1 MKLDEFAT
9 RVLDA
14 ADAAGIDFMVVGA
27 IAAGAYGVP
36 RSTKDIDLLVA
47 VHAGQELDLLRRH
60 LSDVV
65 VFDPQVMFDTLTW
78 GRRHV
83 AESTGSPPYR
93 LEVFEVFD
101 DPFVHAEFSRRRR
114 VFVPMLARATWL
126 PTAEDVVVQK
136 LRWGRGKDLDDA
148 RDVLAVQGPE
158 SLDMDYIRGWCLQH
172 GTAERLTAALQGTPP
187 SHHV

>member
-1 MKLDEFAT
+1 MLA
-9 RVLDA
+9 RSWNCCG
-14 ADAAGIDFMVVGA
+14 GIYA
-27 IAAGAYGVP
+27 
-36 RSTKDIDLLVA
+36 
-47 VHAGQELDLLRRH
+47 
-60 LSDVV
+60 VV

-83 AESTGSPPYR
+83 AESTESPPYR

-101 DPFVHAEFSRRRR
+101 DPFVHEEFSRRRR

-158 SLDMDYIRGWCLQH
+158 SLDMDYIRGWCLQY
-172 GTAERLTAALQGTPP
+172 GTAERMTAALQGTPP

>member
-1 MKLDEFAT
+1 
-9 RVLDA
+9 
-14 ADAAGIDFMVVGA
+14 MVVGA

-60 LSDVV
+60 LAAVV

-83 AESTGSPPYR
+83 AQSTESPPYR

-114 VFVPMLARATWL
+114 VFAPMLARATWL

>member
-47 VHAGQELDLLRRH
+47 VHAGQELELLRRH
-60 LSDVV
+60 LSAVV

-78 GRRHV
+78 GPR
-83 AESTGSPPYR
+83 
-93 LEVFEVFD
+93 
-101 DPFVHAEFSRRRR
+101 
-114 VFVPMLARATWL
+114 
-126 PTAEDVVVQK
+126 
-136 LRWGRGKDLDDA
+136 
-148 RDVLAVQGPE
+148 QGF
-158 SLDMDYIRGWCLQH
+158 G
-172 GTAERLTAALQGTPP
+172 
-187 SHHV
+187 